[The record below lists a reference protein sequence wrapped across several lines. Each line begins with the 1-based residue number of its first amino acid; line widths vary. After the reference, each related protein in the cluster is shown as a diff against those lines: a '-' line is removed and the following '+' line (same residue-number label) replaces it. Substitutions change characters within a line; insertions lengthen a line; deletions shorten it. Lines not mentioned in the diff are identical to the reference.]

1 MAMQVRVITKQ
12 QNASTH
18 PTTCNQCPARAE
30 VVIEIETEDADER
43 PYWLGEYLCR
53 DCAKNIRRI
62 IQTARFCSMEIEE
75 NAEKEAAKNEL
86 LGR

>member
-30 VVIEIETEDADER
+30 IVIEIGSEDGDGTPCWIA
-43 PYWLGEYLCR
+43 EYLCR
-53 DCAKNIRRI
+53 DCAKNLRRI
-62 IQTARFCSMEIEE
+62 INTARFCSMDIEDK
-75 NAEKEAAKNEL
+75 AEKEAAKE
-86 LGR
+86 